1 MSRKIKVEL
10 TEKQYYAVTM
20 TLTNHCFDIDGDTT
34 ATTEQRVINN
44 AVDAMDKGYA
54 EWKKQ

>member
-10 TEKQYYAVTM
+10 TEKQYFIVTM
-20 TLTNHCFDIDGDTT
+20 TLTNHCFDIDGDST

-44 AVDAMDKGYA
+44 AIAEMDKSYK